1 MTEAPRHPLDPDVV
15 DSTKAKAVFA
25 LGLAAVVTGPMVGG
39 LVPATLG
46 LILARQA
53 RDDLIA
59 GQGYLAG
66 AKRLRLGL
74 TLIWVG
80 IGLAAAALVTAS
92 VFGLISLAD
101 GRQDFPN
108 TSN

>member
-1 MTEAPRHPLDPDVV
+1 MEAPRHPLDPDVV
-15 DSTKAKAVFA
+15 GSTKARAVLA
-25 LGLAAVVTGPMVGG
+25 LGIAAVVTGPMIGG

-53 RDDLIA
+53 REDLIA
-59 GQGYLAG
+59 GQGYLSG
-66 AKRLRLGL
+66 ARHLRLGL
-74 TLIWVG
+74 TLAWVG

-101 GRQDFPN
+101 GRQDFPS